1 MVEFI
6 PSTGYGPCLC
16 KHGGINKLRACPGIP
31 DVGPWDVIIA
41 FGGSH
46 AIRANDA
53 VTYLGIGVLGF
64 MFKFII

>member
-1 MVEFI
+1 
-6 PSTGYGPCLC
+6 
-16 KHGGINKLRACPGIP
+16 
-31 DVGPWDVIIA
+31 VIIA